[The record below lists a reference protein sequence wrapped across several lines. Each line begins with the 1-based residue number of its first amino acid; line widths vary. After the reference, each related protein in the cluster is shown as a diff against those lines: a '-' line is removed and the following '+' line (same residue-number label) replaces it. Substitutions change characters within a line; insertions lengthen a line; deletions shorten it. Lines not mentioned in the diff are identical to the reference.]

1 MAKSGAQTLTF
12 KSVTDGQTDRHT
24 DRQTDRQ
31 KTHKNHKP
39 SLYNGINT
47 VSVVERLRG
56 EIGRTNSGVQK
67 RDEQANRQTDR
78 QSGRQNLNVFGRPGA
93 GEIRAPPNLA
103 W

>member
-39 SLYNGINT
+39 SLYNGIKS
-47 VSVVERLRG
+47 VSVFQRLHS
-56 EIGRTNSGVQK
+56 EIGRTISDVYKG
-67 RDEQANRQTDR
+67 DGQANKQTK
-78 QSGRQNLNVFGRPGA
+78 
-93 GEIRAPPNLA
+93 
-103 W
+103 